1 MLNIIFLFLGFLNS
15 SMALI
20 LLKMNNLDAAEILLA
35 KAASYN
41 SEQLN
46 EAVSTIKNEFKL
58 ENRIENNQKEIAVKY
73 DSSLLFHRESLEETR
88 NNSKKMENFD
98 RSDLENDDSG
108 SYEAKYFFYFIT
120 GLFQ

>member
-1 MLNIIFLFLGFLNS
+1 
-15 SMALI
+15 MALI

-46 EAVSTIKNEFKL
+46 EAVDIIKNEFKL
-58 ENRIENNQKEIAVKY
+58 ENRVESNQKDIAIKY
-73 DSSLLFHRESLEETR
+73 DSSLLFHRESLEELR
-88 NNSKKMENFD
+88 NNSRKLQNFE
-98 RSDLENDDSG
+98 RADLENDDSG

>member
-1 MLNIIFLFLGFLNS
+1 
-15 SMALI
+15 MALI
-20 LLKMNNLDAAEILLA
+20 LLKMNNMDAAEILLA

-46 EAVSTIKNEFKL
+46 EAVGTIKNEFKL
-58 ENRIENNQKEIAVKY
+58 ENRVESNQKDISTKY
-73 DSSLLFHRESLEETR
+73 DSSLLFYRESLEEIR
-88 NNSKKMENFD
+88 NNSKKLHNFD